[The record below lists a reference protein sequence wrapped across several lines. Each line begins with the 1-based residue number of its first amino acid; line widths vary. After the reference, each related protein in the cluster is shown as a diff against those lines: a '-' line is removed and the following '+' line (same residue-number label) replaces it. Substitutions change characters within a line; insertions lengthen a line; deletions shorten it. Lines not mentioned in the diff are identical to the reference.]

1 MPIPKPN
8 SDESEESFVSRCM
21 SNSTM
26 MQEYSD
32 EDQRLAVCY
41 SSWREKSMA
50 DNNNSLLN
58 AVRVRQKKQTEFGYG
73 IWTADRFVRTL
84 AEQVGLESCY
94 KRISSKTISYNDIL
108 TKAAETLVYSN
119 PDMVVQEKQVIESQP
134 SLELPDGIELP
145 KNTLMVFKHV
155 LTSSRKDRDGDV
167 LHSEGM
173 MVDPGM
179 LLLWQHVPTLPIGKF
194 LAIHQQNEKNLEV
207 YSCIVDMN
215 DLCHDA
221 AVMVDNKMGR
231 FSHGFRAIEFQKL
244 KAEEGVESGFEV
256 IKAEIMEESLVSV
269 PANIDA
275 ETQEVIL
282 SLVEGGKLTSGI
294 MKDYGNVIKEHRPI
308 SMPVKLDLKV
318 TVNGQELKNHEERPN
333 ERSDDGKTE
342 VGQKDGLSTSKETD
356 GETERKDGEGST
368 SDKEVKMTEVK
379 GYGFIEGSWEETTCK
394 LRDAASKKLV
404 QNKDQEWLYIEA
416 TFSNRIIVCHMS
428 YIDDERSE
436 KYVQLE
442 WEMQDGKPVLTGEA
456 KEVEVITNIREK
468 SFSKRLELNVWSNDE
483 EGKPKWVAQLLS
495 DSEDS
500 ATSEG
505 TDKTGEEVSIQK
517 AVETILAKADMAYI
531 NKLHEVLSAMKN
543 VEEKKINARKFFSF
557 RQKSRS

>member
-1 MPIPKPN
+1 
-8 SDESEESFVSRCM
+8 
-21 SNSTM
+21 
-26 MQEYSD
+26 
-32 EDQRLAVCY
+32 
-41 SSWREKSMA
+41 MA

-94 KRISSKTISYNDIL
+94 KRISSKTVSYNDVL
-108 TKAAETLVYSN
+108 TKASETLVYSN
-119 PDMVVQEKQVIESQP
+119 PDMVVQEKQSDD

-155 LTSSRKDRDGDV
+155 LTSSRKDRDGDI

-194 LAIHQQNEKNLEV
+194 LAVHEQNTKTLEV
-207 YSCIVDMN
+207 YSCVVDIN

-221 AVMVDNKMGR
+221 AVMIDNKMGR
-231 FSHGFRAIEFQKL
+231 FSHGFRALDFQKL
-244 KAEEGVESGFEV
+244 KAEEGVEAGFEV
-256 IKAEIMEESLVSV
+256 LKAEIMEESLVSV

-294 MKDYGNVIKEHRPI
+294 MKDYGIAIREHKPV
-308 SMPVKLDLKV
+308 SMPVNLDLKIS
-318 TVNGQELKNHEERPN
+318 VNGQELKNHETKT
-333 ERSDDGKTE
+333 DDRETE
-342 VGQKDGLSTSKETD
+342 DRQKDRISTPKETD
-356 GETERKDGEGST
+356 GNTEGKDIEGST
-368 SDKEVKMTEVK
+368 SDKEMKISEIK

-394 LRDAASKKLV
+394 LRDAATKKLV

-436 KYVQLE
+436 KYVQLD

-456 KEVEVITNIREK
+456 KEVDVVTNIREK
-468 SFSKRLELNVWSNDE
+468 SIGKRLELNVWSYNE
-483 EGKPKWVAQLLS
+483 EDKPEWVAQFLS
-495 DSEDS
+495 NDTVD
-500 ATSEG
+500 AASEG
-505 TDKTGEEVSIQK
+505 TDKTGEEVSIAK
-517 AVETILAKADMAYI
+517 AIEVVLAKASMAQI
-531 NKLHEVLSAMKN
+531 TKLHDVLSAMKK
-543 VEEKKINARKFFSF
+543 VEEKKILARKFFNF

>member
-1 MPIPKPN
+1 
-8 SDESEESFVSRCM
+8 
-21 SNSTM
+21 
-26 MQEYSD
+26 
-32 EDQRLAVCY
+32 
-41 SSWREKSMA
+41 MA

-94 KRISSKTISYNDIL
+94 KRISSKTVSYNDVL
-108 TKAAETLVYSN
+108 TKASETLVYSN
-119 PDMVVQEKQVIESQP
+119 PDMVVQEKQSDDSET

-155 LTSSRKDRDGDV
+155 LTSSRKDRDGDI

-194 LAIHQQNEKNLEV
+194 LAVHEQNTKTLEV
-207 YSCIVDMN
+207 YSCVVDMN

-221 AVMVDNKMGR
+221 AVMIDNKMGR
-231 FSHGFRAIEFQKL
+231 FSHGFRALDFQKL
-244 KAEEGVESGFEV
+244 KAEEGVEAGFEV
-256 IKAEIMEESLVSV
+256 LKAEIMEESLVSV

-294 MKDYGNVIKEHRPI
+294 MKDYGIAIREHKPV
-308 SMPVKLDLKV
+308 SMPVNLDLKIS
-318 TVNGQELKNHEERPN
+318 VNGQELKNHETKT
-333 ERSDDGKTE
+333 DDRETE
-342 VGQKDGLSTSKETD
+342 DRQKDRVSAPKETD
-356 GETERKDGEGST
+356 GNTEGKDIEGST
-368 SDKEVKMTEVK
+368 SDKEMKVSEIK

-394 LRDAASKKLV
+394 LRDAATKKLV

-436 KYVQLE
+436 KYVQLD

-456 KEVEVITNIREK
+456 KEVDVVTNIREK
-468 SFSKRLELNVWSNDE
+468 SIGKRLELNVWSYNE
-483 EGKPKWVAQLLS
+483 EDKPEWVAQFLS
-495 DSEDS
+495 NDTVD
-500 ATSEG
+500 AASEG
-505 TDKTGEEVSIQK
+505 TDKTGEEVSIAK
-517 AVETILAKADMAYI
+517 AIEVVLAKASMAQI
-531 NKLHEVLSAMKN
+531 TKLHDVLSAMKK
-543 VEEKKINARKFFSF
+543 VEEKKIIARKFFNF

>member
-1 MPIPKPN
+1 
-8 SDESEESFVSRCM
+8 
-21 SNSTM
+21 
-26 MQEYSD
+26 
-32 EDQRLAVCY
+32 
-41 SSWREKSMA
+41 MA

-58 AVRVRQKKQTEFGYG
+58 AVRVRQKRQTEFGFG

-94 KRISSKTISYNDIL
+94 KRISSKTVSYNDVL
-108 TKAAETLVYSN
+108 TKASETLVYSN
-119 PDMVVQEKQVIESQP
+119 PDMVVQEKQSDD

-342 VGQKDGLSTSKETD
+342 VGQKDGLSTPKETD

-483 EGKPKWVAQLLS
+483 EGKPKWIAQLLS